1 MNKTLDRSSIIGLI
15 VGLLVSGGVA
25 SLAAQPLDVRSLAAG
40 YVLFALNFLA
50 LKSISRT
57 LVQVAANGYSSGRTK
72 LWLMLGSMAKFLG
85 LIGALFVLLVILEL
99 SGFYVALGSLLSL
112 LVLTGIQIVSYL
124 RSLAAGTTAPPKS

>member
-1 MNKTLDRSSIIGLI
+1 MKKTFDRNSVMGLIIGLALSAGI
-15 VGLLVSGGVA
+15 A
-25 SLAAQPLDVRSLAAG
+25 SLVAKPLDVKSLAAG

-57 LVQVAANGYSSGRTK
+57 LVQVAANGHSSGRAK
-72 LWLMLGSMAKFLG
+72 LWLTLGSLAKFIG

-112 LVLTGIQIVSYL
+112 LVLTGIQIVGYL

>member
-1 MNKTLDRSSIIGLI
+1 MKKTFDRNSVIGLI
-15 VGLLVSGGVA
+15 VGLLVAVGVA
-25 SLAAQPLDVRSLAAG
+25 SMTTDSHAVKSLAAG

-57 LVQVAANGYSSGRTK
+57 LVDVAANGHSSGRAK
-72 LWLMLGSMAKFLG
+72 LWLTLGSMVKFLG
-85 LIGALFVLLVILEL
+85 LIGALFVLLVVLEL

-112 LVLTGIQIVSYL
+112 VVVTGIQVVTYL

>member
-1 MNKTLDRSSIIGLI
+1 MKKTFDRNSVIGLI
-15 VGLLVSGGVA
+15 VGLLAAVGVA
-25 SLAAQPLDVRSLAAG
+25 SLTTDSHAVKSLAAG

-57 LVQVAANGYSSGRTK
+57 LVDVAAHGHSSARAK
-72 LWLMLGSMAKFLG
+72 LWLTLGSMAKFLG
-85 LIGALFVLLVILEL
+85 LIGALFVLLVVLEL

-112 LVLTGIQIVSYL
+112 IVLTGIQVVTYL

>member
-1 MNKTLDRSSIIGLI
+1 MKRTLDRSSIIGLI
-15 VGLLVSGGVA
+15 VGLLVSVGVA
-25 SLAAQPLDVRSLAAG
+25 SLVAKPLNVKSLAAG

-57 LVQVAANGYSSGRTK
+57 LVQIAASGHSSGRTK
-72 LWLMLGSMAKFLG
+72 LWLTLGSMAKFIG

-112 LVLTGIQIVSYL
+112 LVLTGIQVVSYL
-124 RSLAAGTTAPPKS
+124 RALAAGTTAPPKS

>member
-1 MNKTLDRSSIIGLI
+1 MKKTFDRNSVIGLI
-15 VGLLVSGGVA
+15 VGLLVAVGVA
-25 SLAAQPLDVRSLAAG
+25 SLTTNAYAVKSLAAG

-57 LVQVAANGYSSGRTK
+57 LVDVAANGHSSGRAK
-72 LWLMLGSMAKFLG
+72 LWLTLGSMVKFLG
-85 LIGALFVLLVILEL
+85 LIGALFVLLVVLEL

-112 LVLTGIQIVSYL
+112 VVVTGIQVVTYL

>member
-1 MNKTLDRSSIIGLI
+1 MKKTLDRSSVIGLV
-15 VGLLVSGGVA
+15 VGLLVAVGLA
-25 SLAAQPLDVRSLAAG
+25 SVLTNPLDVRSLAAG

-57 LVQVAANGYSSGRTK
+57 LVLIAAHGHSGKRTK
-72 LWLMLGSMAKFLG
+72 LWLTLGSLAKFIG
-85 LIGALFVLLVILEL
+85 LIGALFIMLVVLEL

-112 LVLTGIQIVSYL
+112 VVLTGIQVVTYL

>member
-1 MNKTLDRSSIIGLI
+1 MKKTFDRSSVIGLI
-15 VGLLVSGGVA
+15 VGFLVAVGVA
-25 SLAAQPLDVRSLAAG
+25 SLMTDSHAVKSLAAG

-57 LVQVAANGYSSGRTK
+57 LVDVAAHGHSSGRAK
-72 LWLMLGSMAKFLG
+72 LWLTLGSMVKFLG
-85 LIGALFVLLVILEL
+85 LIGALFVLLVVLEL

-112 LVLTGIQIVSYL
+112 IVLTGIQVVTYL

>member
-1 MNKTLDRSSIIGLI
+1 MKRTFDRNSVIGLIIGL
-15 VGLLVSGGVA
+15 VLSAGVA
-25 SLAAQPLDVRSLAAG
+25 SLVAKPWDVKSLAAG

-57 LVQVAANGYSSGRTK
+57 LVQVAANGHSSGRTK
-72 LWLMLGSMAKFLG
+72 LWLTLGSMAKFIG

-112 LVLTGIQIVSYL
+112 LVLTGIQVVGYL

>member
-1 MNKTLDRSSIIGLI
+1 MKKTFDRNSVIGLI
-15 VGLLVSGGVA
+15 VGLAVSVGVA
-25 SLAAQPLDVRSLAAG
+25 SLGTNSHNVKSLAAG

-57 LVQVAANGYSSGRTK
+57 LVQIAAHGHSSSRTK
-72 LWLMLGSMAKFLG
+72 LWLTLGSLAKFIG

-112 LVLTGIQIVSYL
+112 LVLTGILAVTYL
-124 RSLAAGTTAPPKS
+124 RGLAAGTTAPPKS